1 VKPPRGRQR
10 VLHVEQT
17 DHLRNRFVVLGARP
31 EQGGAPD
38 DCAARSSSL
47 VMTERYLISGSGSH
61 RDKINA
67 ATPVK

>member
-1 VKPPRGRQR
+1 
-10 VLHVEQT
+10 
-17 DHLRNRFVVLGARP
+17 LGARP

-67 ATPVK
+67 AMPVK